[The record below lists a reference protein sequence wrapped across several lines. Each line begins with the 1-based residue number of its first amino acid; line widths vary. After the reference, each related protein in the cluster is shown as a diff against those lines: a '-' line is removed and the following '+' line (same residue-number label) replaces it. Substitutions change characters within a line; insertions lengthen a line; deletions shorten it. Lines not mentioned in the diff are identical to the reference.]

1 MTRDDF
7 DKLIATFT
15 DNRKKIQKS
24 KGEAY
29 SGREDALDNFKR
41 GAKKSGVS
49 PLVVW
54 NVYFSKHLDAID
66 AYIRGDYCDSEPIAG
81 RFMDAINY
89 LELGYGLINDG
100 CEANKNE

>member
-7 DKLIATFT
+7 NKYIATFT
-15 DNRKKIQKS
+15 EERRKIQMT

-29 SGREDALDNFKR
+29 SGKEDALDNFKR
-41 GAKKSGVS
+41 NARKNGVS

-66 AYIRGDYCDSEPIAG
+66 SYIRGEYSDTEPIEG

-89 LELGYGLINDG
+89 LELGYGLMI
-100 CEANKNE
+100 EKQERK